1 MERLFFP
8 GTFPSFLSPNAKNMH
23 AFLKRVEGLGGE
35 PARAYLTF
43 PLSLAK
49 VWGVRGGGDEGRVW
63 GVHTIPTAEHLR
75 AMGRI

>member
-23 AFLKRVEGLGGE
+23 AFLKRVEWEE

-49 VWGVRGGGDEGRVW
+49 VWGV
-63 GVHTIPTAEHLR
+63 HTIPTAEHLR
-75 AMGRI
+75 AMGRIWGKK